1 MENASKALIIA
12 GAILLSILLISLG
25 IYIFQQ
31 ANGVIS
37 GSGMTKAEITAFN
50 QQFTKYEGKRK
61 GSDIRALVQDVI
73 ANNNSDDASDETV
86 VAIDGDAGVVVAGEV
101 GSASPTYGSLKN
113 TKTYYVSFSYKS
125 GSGRI
130 ETIHVNTSEQ

>member
-37 GSGMTKAEITAFN
+37 GSGMTKAEISSFN
-50 QQFTKYEGKRK
+50 QQFTKYEGTKT
-61 GSDIRALVQDVI
+61 GSEVRALVQEVI
-73 ANNNSDDASDETV
+73 ANNSSEDASDETQITLTGIV
-86 VAIDGDAGVVVAGEV
+86 QLKAGDAKPA
-101 GSASPTYGSLKN
+101 YGTLKN
-113 TKTYYVSFSYKS
+113 TKYYDIEVSEYQS
-125 GSGRI
+125 SGRVK
-130 ETIHVNTSEQ
+130 TITISDHK

>member
-37 GSGMTKAEITAFN
+37 GSGMTKAEISSFN
-50 QQFTKYEGKRK
+50 QQFTKYGGTKT
-61 GSDIRALVQDVI
+61 GSEVRALVQEVI
-73 ANNNSDDASDETV
+73 ANNSSEDASDETQITLTGIV
-86 VAIDGDAGVVVAGEV
+86 TLKAGDAKPA
-101 GSASPTYGSLKN
+101 YGTLKN
-113 TKTYYVSFSYKS
+113 TKYYDIEVSEYQS
-125 GSGRI
+125 SGRVK
-130 ETIHVNTSEQ
+130 TITISDHK

>member
-37 GSGMTKAEITAFN
+37 GSGMTKAEISAFN
-50 QQFTKYEGKRK
+50 QQFTKYEGDKK
-61 GSDIRALVQDVI
+61 AGSEIRALVQEVL
-73 ANNNSDDASDETV
+73 ANNKGEDASDETQIEI
-86 VAIDGDAGVVVAGEV
+86 IDGKNAVALKTTDTK
-101 GSASPTYGSLKN
+101 PTYNTNFKN
-113 TKTYYVSFSYKS
+113 TKYYKVEVTDYQT
-125 GSGRI
+125 SGRVKSI
-130 ETIHVNTSEQ
+130 TVTEN

>member
-37 GSGMTKAEITAFN
+37 GSGMTKAEISSFN
-50 QQFTKYEGKRK
+50 QQFTKYEGTKT
-61 GSDIRALVQDVI
+61 GSEVRALVQEVI
-73 ANNNSDDASDETV
+73 ANNSSEDASDETQITLTGI
-86 VAIDGDAGVVVAGEV
+86 VALKAGDAKPA
-101 GSASPTYGSLKN
+101 YGTLKN
-113 TKTYYVSFSYKS
+113 TKYYDIEVSEYQS
-125 GSGRI
+125 SGRVK
-130 ETIHVNTSEQ
+130 TITISDHK

>member
-37 GSGMTKAEITAFN
+37 GSGMTKAEISAFN
-50 QQFTKYEGKRK
+50 QQFTKYEGDKK
-61 GSDIRALVQDVI
+61 TGSEIRALVQEVL
-73 ANNNSDDASDETV
+73 ANNKGEDASDETQIEI
-86 VAIDGDAGVVVAGEV
+86 IDGKNAVALK
-101 GSASPTYGSLKN
+101 ATDTKPTYNTNFKN
-113 TKTYYVSFSYKS
+113 TKYYKVEVTDYQT
-125 GSGRI
+125 SGRVKSI
-130 ETIHVNTSEQ
+130 TVTEN

>member
-37 GSGMTKAEITAFN
+37 GSGMTKAEISSFN
-50 QQFTKYEGKRK
+50 QQFTKYEGTKT
-61 GSDIRALVQDVI
+61 GSEIRALVQEVI
-73 ANNNSDDASDETV
+73 ANNSSADASDETQV
-86 VAIDGDAGVVVAGEV
+86 ELTGIVTLKAGDAK
-101 GSASPTYGSLKN
+101 PTYGTLKN
-113 TKTYYVSFSYKS
+113 TKYYLTILATSLAKSSTRFSIPSPFSK
-125 GSGRI
+125 R
-130 ETIHVNTSEQ
+130 T

>member
-37 GSGMTKAEITAFN
+37 GSGMTKAEISSFN
-50 QQFTKYEGKRK
+50 QQFTKYEGTKT
-61 GSDIRALVQDVI
+61 GSEVRALVQEVI
-73 ANNNSDDASDETV
+73 ANNSSEDASDETQIELTGIV
-86 VAIDGDAGVVVAGEV
+86 TLKAGDAKPA
-101 GSASPTYGSLKN
+101 YGSLVNTKYYDIEVSEYQSSGRVKTITISNHTKKN
-113 TKTYYVSFSYKS
+113 T
-125 GSGRI
+125 
-130 ETIHVNTSEQ
+130 

>member
-37 GSGMTKAEITAFN
+37 GSGMTKAEISSFN
-50 QQFTKYEGKRK
+50 QQFTKYEGTKT
-61 GSDIRALVQDVI
+61 GSEVRALVQEVI
-73 ANNNSDDASDETV
+73 ANNSSEDASDETQITLTGIV
-86 VAIDGDAGVVVAGEV
+86 TLKAGDVKPA
-101 GSASPTYGSLKN
+101 YGTLKN
-113 TKTYYVSFSYKS
+113 TKYYDIEVSEYQS
-125 GSGRI
+125 SGRVK
-130 ETIHVNTSEQ
+130 TITISDHK

>member
-37 GSGMTKAEITAFN
+37 GSGMTKAEISSFN
-50 QQFTKYEGKRK
+50 QQFTKYEGTKT
-61 GSDIRALVQDVI
+61 GSEVRALVQEVI
-73 ANNNSDDASDETV
+73 ANNSSEDASEETQIV
-86 VAIDGDAGVVVAGEV
+86 LTGIVTLKAGD
-101 GSASPTYGSLKN
+101 SKPSYGTLKN
-113 TKTYYVSFSYKS
+113 TKYYDIEVSEYQA
-125 GSGRI
+125 SGRVK
-130 ETIHVNTSEQ
+130 TISISDHK

>member
-37 GSGMTKAEITAFN
+37 GSGMTKAEISSFN
-50 QQFTKYEGKRK
+50 QQFTKYEGTKT
-61 GSDIRALVQDVI
+61 GSEVRALVQEVI
-73 ANNNSDDASDETV
+73 ANNSSEDASDETQ
-86 VAIDGDAGVVVAGEV
+86 ITLTG
-101 GSASPTYGSLKN
+101 YGTLKN
-113 TKTYYVSFSYKS
+113 TKYYDIEVSEYQS
-125 GSGRI
+125 SGRVK
-130 ETIHVNTSEQ
+130 TITISDHK

>member
-37 GSGMTKAEITAFN
+37 GSGMTKAEISSFN
-50 QQFTKYEGKRK
+50 QQFTKYEGTKT
-61 GSDIRALVQDVI
+61 GSEVRALVQEVI
-73 ANNNSDDASDETV
+73 ANNSSEDASDETQITLT
-86 VAIDGDAGVVVAGEV
+86 A
-101 GSASPTYGSLKN
+101 YGTLKN
-113 TKTYYVSFSYKS
+113 TKYYDIEVSEYQS
-125 GSGRI
+125 SGRVK
-130 ETIHVNTSEQ
+130 TITISDHK

>member
-37 GSGMTKAEITAFN
+37 GSGMTKAEISSFN
-50 QQFTKYEGKRK
+50 QQFTKYEGTKT
-61 GSDIRALVQDVI
+61 GSEVRALVQEVI
-73 ANNNSDDASDETV
+73 ANNSSEDASDETQIELTGIV
-86 VAIDGDAGVVVAGEV
+86 TLKAGDAKPA
-101 GSASPTYGSLKN
+101 
-113 TKTYYVSFSYKS
+113 
-125 GSGRI
+125 
-130 ETIHVNTSEQ
+130 

>member
-37 GSGMTKAEITAFN
+37 GSGMTKAEISSFN
-50 QQFTKYEGKRK
+50 QQFTKYEGTKT
-61 GSDIRALVQDVI
+61 GSEIRAGIVTLK
-73 ANNNSDDASDETV
+73 A
-86 VAIDGDAGVVVAGEV
+86 GDAK
-101 GSASPTYGSLKN
+101 PTYGTLKN
-113 TKTYYVSFSYKS
+113 TKYYDVEVSEYQS
-125 GSGRI
+125 SGRVK
-130 ETIHVNTSEQ
+130 TITISDHK

>member
-37 GSGMTKAEITAFN
+37 GSGMTKAEISSFN
-50 QQFTKYEGKRK
+50 QQFTKYEGTKT
-61 GSDIRALVQDVI
+61 GSEVRALVQEVI
-73 ANNNSDDASDETV
+73 ANNSSEDASDETQITLTGIV
-86 VAIDGDAGVVVAGEV
+86 QLKAGDAK
-101 GSASPTYGSLKN
+101 PTYGTLKN
-113 TKTYYVSFSYKS
+113 TKYYYIEVSEYQS
-125 GSGRI
+125 SGRVK
-130 ETIHVNTSEQ
+130 TITISDHK